1 MAKKRKGAKEASA
14 SRSKPKKAKQSSKKR
29 PVKPVSPAPRKTAP
43 KKGRTSKKARS
54 RAAVRGW
61 ETRRRDNPLRWASKA
76 IAKKRKA
83 LKTLKSSTNAIERE
97 WRSLERKALKQQK
110 EAEAAGGI
118 HPDIAKKLGPIQEAI
133 NRMEEMKTMIRTF
146 NSPMPDQWE
155 LEAYNY
161 LERFISIRDSGAAT
175 AQQMKEA
182 HAEWYAAKR
191 VARKRSKDWPAWMA
205 MIGSVL
211 GLPMH
216 GTFSVDS
223 FVTS

>member
-1 MAKKRKGAKEASA
+1 MAKKRKGAKKLSA
-14 SRSKPKKAKQSSKKR
+14 SGSRAKAAKPKKRKA
-29 PVKPVSPAPRKTAP
+29 PVSPAPRKTAP

-83 LKTLKSSTNAIERE
+83 LRTLKSSTTAIERE

-110 EAEAAGGI
+110 EAEAAGGV

-182 HAEWYAAKR
+182 HAEWYAAKQ
-191 VARKRSKDWPAWMA
+191 VARERSKDWPAWMA